1 MMPHQI
7 AAASGLIK
15 PKYPQAPR
23 QWVSTIPERRIN
35 AELPTPNIT
44 TGIQRNYGRSWS
56 GDADTRFPRFEAT
69 SKALALG
76 AIGYVLSRSMKD
88 DGEVGGVSETP
99 PPPNLPPPPSGTPQK
114 RKKTPQAMSTDLVY
128 EDIAEGEIVEPL
140 DLPSGR
146 RQQPTSPGALRP
158 GSSGELDIAQPSRAA
173 IGSGPRALSPAA
185 VRIAQSFSYPGA
197 IAAQAQRVPTGQARQ
212 EQSAF
217 RAFPSAFTDTAELA
231 AGQDMPISSPVSP
244 ASPAARKRKRKSG
257 IGPFGMERIESELE
271 GFK

>member
-23 QWVSTIPERRIN
+23 QWVSTIPERRIS
-35 AELPTPNIT
+35 AEMPTPNIT

-76 AIGYVLSRSMKD
+76 AIGYVLSRSMQD
-88 DGEVGGVSETP
+88 DDDMDGVSETP
-99 PPPNLPPPPSGTPQK
+99 PPPNLPPPPSGMPQK
-114 RKKTPQAMSTDLVY
+114 SKKAPQAMSTDLVY

-146 RQQPTSPGALRP
+146 RRQPTRPGALRP
-158 GSSGELDIAQPSRAA
+158 GSVGELDTSDSSFAA

-185 VRIAQSFSYPGA
+185 VRVAQALSYPGA
-197 IAAQAQRVPTGQARQ
+197 ISAQAERVPVSQARQ
-212 EQSAF
+212 EQSSF
-217 RAFPSAFTDTAELA
+217 RALPSIFTDTSGLA
-231 AGQDMPISSPVSP
+231 SGQNAPISSPVSP
-244 ASPAARKRKRKSG
+244 ASPAARKRKSG
-257 IGPFGMERIESELE
+257 IGQFGMKRIESELE